1 MRKCIIL
8 YTGLLLSVSG
18 CSLLEL
24 DESTGL
30 NREEAYSYFSNVKGL
45 ATYVYSQL
53 PGDLGVLDGALRE
66 SATDNS
72 VYIWSDNSVHDFYN
86 NAWSPNNA
94 VDNMWSKC
102 YGAIRSVNSF
112 LENYSQERLER
123 FRWNDTYEEDIAKAT
138 MYREELRVLRA
149 FYLFELAKRYG
160 DIPLLTRT
168 YALDEINSVEKS
180 SFSEVIKYIC
190 DECSDAAKTLPVSHQ
205 DFWAETGRVTKGTAL
220 ALKSR
225 ALLYA
230 ASMLHN
236 PSQDADKWKA
246 AADAAYAIIK
256 ENWYSLPKTNA
267 DPLYDKN
274 GGNDVLKSPQLIFE
288 RRNGESFDFEA
299 NNLPISYE
307 KGETGNVPTQNL
319 VDAFQLT
326 NGKDFD
332 WEQLAPGQN
341 PYEGRDPRF
350 YKTVL
355 CNGDTWM
362 NSTIQSYEGGKDGA
376 GTAGATTT
384 GYYLKK
390 YMNETVSLTPSNEKK
405 KPHHFI
411 IFRYAEILL
420 IRAEA
425 GAELGQD
432 PELDKTINA
441 LRDRVGFN
449 HHLTTNP
456 IEDPKLVAEYP
467 TIKGPNA
474 NLIREIRRE
483 RRVEL
488 MAEGYRYHD
497 LMRWACGIRLNQPKL
512 GIIPDKATSENDL
525 NGYNTKDYESIKSGL
540 GFVDGAI
547 DVYTKR
553 MTNPVPNFID
563 PKNYL
568 FSIPTNQIGLN
579 PNLKQ
584 NPGWD

>member
-1 MRKCIIL
+1 MRKYILL

-30 NREEAYSYFSNVKGL
+30 DREEAYSYFSNVKGL

-72 VYIWSDNSVHDFYN
+72 VYVWSDNSVHDFYN

-112 LENYSQERLER
+112 LENYSQEKLER

-149 FYLFELAKRYG
+149 
-160 DIPLLTRT
+160 
-168 YALDEINSVEKS
+168 S
-180 SFSEVIKYIC
+180 
-190 DECSDAAKTLPVSHQ
+190 
-205 DFWAETGRVTKGTAL
+205 
-220 ALKSR
+220 
-225 ALLYA
+225 LLYA
-230 ASMLHN
+230 ASLLHN
-236 PSQDADKWKA
+236 PAQDADKWKA

-256 ENWYSLPKTNA
+256 ENWYSLPKTNV

-307 KGETGNVPTQNL
+307 KGKTGNVPTQNL
-319 VDAFQLT
+319 VDAFQMT

-332 WEQLAPGQN
+332 WEQITPGQN

-376 GTAGATTT
+376 GTTGATTT

-390 YMNETVSLTPSNEKK
+390 YMNETVSLAPSNEKK

-420 IRAEA
+420 NYAEA
-425 GAELGQD
+425 MDAWKDADYTDNDHPLSARA
-432 PELDKTINA
+432 A
-441 LRDRVGFN
+441 LNQVRAAADMPAI
-449 HHLTTNP
+449 TTSGDAFT
-456 IEDPKLVAEYP
+456 ESV
-467 TIKGPNA
+467 
-474 NLIREIRRE
+474 RRE

-488 MAEGYRYHD
+488 AFEDHRFWD
-497 LMRWACGIRLNQPKL
+497 IRRWKIGDKTKAIYCIKITMENGLPVYKKELLETRNWDDKMYLYP
-512 GIIPDKATSENDL
+512 IPQTEYYK
-525 NGYNTKDYESIKSGL
+525 
-540 GFVDGAI
+540 
-547 DVYTKR
+547 
-553 MTNPVPNFID
+553 
-563 PKNYL
+563 
-568 FSIPTNQIGLN
+568 N
-579 PNLKQ
+579 PNLGQ
-584 NPGWD
+584 NTGW

>member
-1 MRKCIIL
+1 MRKYILL

-30 NREEAYSYFSNVKGL
+30 DREEAYSYFSNVKGL

-72 VYIWSDNSVHDFYN
+72 VYVWSDNSVHDFYN

-112 LENYSQERLER
+112 LENYSQEKLER

-168 YALDEINSVEKS
+168 YALDEINGVEKT
-180 SFSEVIKYIC
+180 SFNEVIKYIC

-230 ASMLHN
+230 ASLLHN
-236 PSQDADKWKA
+236 PAQDADKWIA
-246 AADAAYAIIK
+246 AADAAYAIIN
-256 ENWYSLPKTNA
+256 ENWYSLPKTNV

-307 KGETGNVPTQNL
+307 KGKTGNVPTQNL
-319 VDAFQLT
+319 VDAFQMT

-332 WEQLAPGQN
+332 WEQITPGQN

-376 GTAGATTT
+376 GTTGATTT

-390 YMNETVSLTPSNEKK
+390 YMNETVSLAPSNEKK

-420 IRAEA
+420 NYAEA
-425 GAELGQD
+425 MDAWKDADYTDNDHPLSARA
-432 PELDKTINA
+432 A
-441 LRDRVGFN
+441 LN
-449 HHLTTNP
+449 
-456 IEDPKLVAEYP
+456 
-467 TIKGPNA
+467 
-474 NLIREIRRE
+474 
-483 RRVEL
+483 
-488 MAEGYRYHD
+488 
-497 LMRWACGIRLNQPKL
+497 
-512 GIIPDKATSENDL
+512 
-525 NGYNTKDYESIKSGL
+525 
-540 GFVDGAI
+540 
-547 DVYTKR
+547 
-553 MTNPVPNFID
+553 
-563 PKNYL
+563 
-568 FSIPTNQIGLN
+568 
-579 PNLKQ
+579 
-584 NPGWD
+584 

>member
-1 MRKCIIL
+1 MRKYIIL

-220 ALKSR
+220 C
-225 ALLYA
+225 
-230 ASMLHN
+230 
-236 PSQDADKWKA
+236 
-246 AADAAYAIIK
+246 
-256 ENWYSLPKTNA
+256 
-267 DPLYDKN
+267 
-274 GGNDVLKSPQLIFE
+274 
-288 RRNGESFDFEA
+288 GEF
-299 NNLPISYE
+299 
-307 KGETGNVPTQNL
+307 
-319 VDAFQLT
+319 
-326 NGKDFD
+326 
-332 WEQLAPGQN
+332 
-341 PYEGRDPRF
+341 
-350 YKTVL
+350 
-355 CNGDTWM
+355 
-362 NSTIQSYEGGKDGA
+362 
-376 GTAGATTT
+376 
-384 GYYLKK
+384 
-390 YMNETVSLTPSNEKK
+390 
-405 KPHHFI
+405 
-411 IFRYAEILL
+411 
-420 IRAEA
+420 
-425 GAELGQD
+425 
-432 PELDKTINA
+432 
-441 LRDRVGFN
+441 
-449 HHLTTNP
+449 
-456 IEDPKLVAEYP
+456 VA
-467 TIKGPNA
+467 
-474 NLIREIRRE
+474 
-483 RRVEL
+483 
-488 MAEGYRYHD
+488 
-497 LMRWACGIRLNQPKL
+497 
-512 GIIPDKATSENDL
+512 
-525 NGYNTKDYESIKSGL
+525 
-540 GFVDGAI
+540 
-547 DVYTKR
+547 
-553 MTNPVPNFID
+553 
-563 PKNYL
+563 
-568 FSIPTNQIGLN
+568 
-579 PNLKQ
+579 
-584 NPGWD
+584 

>member
-1 MRKCIIL
+1 MRKYIIL

-190 DECSDAAKTLPVSHQ
+190 DECNDAAKTLPVSHQ

>member
-1 MRKCIIL
+1 MRKYIIL

-256 ENWYSLPKTNA
+256 ENWYSLPKTNV

-307 KGETGNVPTQNL
+307 KGKTGNVPTQNL
-319 VDAFQLT
+319 VDAFQMT

-332 WEQLAPGQN
+332 WEQITPGQN

-376 GTAGATTT
+376 GTTGATTT

-390 YMNETVSLTPSNEKK
+390 YLDASTDISAESGSGGKRHNWVV
-405 KPHHFI
+405 
-411 IFRYAEILL
+411 FRLGEFYLNYAEAIYRYLG
-420 IRAEA
+420 AA
-425 GAELGQD
+425 GATDNEFRMSACAA
-432 PELDKTINA
+432 INKV
-441 LRDRVGFN
+441 RQRSDVQMPDFPDN
-449 HHLTTNP
+449 ISNT
-456 IEDPKLVAEYP
+456 EFW
-467 TIKGPNA
+467 
-474 NLIREIRRE
+474 E
-483 RRVEL
+483 RYKKERMVEL
-488 MAEGYRYHD
+488 AFEQHRFWDVRRWKEGGFTKIGRMQITQKEDGNFLYERTNKSLVWDDKMYFFPIPASE
-497 LMRWACGIRLNQPKL
+497 MRK
-512 GIIPDKATSENDL
+512 
-525 NGYNTKDYESIKSGL
+525 
-540 GFVDGAI
+540 
-547 DVYTKR
+547 
-553 MTNPVPNFID
+553 
-563 PKNYL
+563 
-568 FSIPTNQIGLN
+568 N
-579 PNLKQ
+579 PNLSQ
-584 NPGWD
+584 NPGW

>member
-1 MRKCIIL
+1 MRKYILL

-30 NREEAYSYFSNVKGL
+30 DREEAYSYFSNVKGL

-72 VYIWSDNSVHDFYN
+72 VYVWSDNSVHDFYN

-112 LENYSQERLER
+112 LENYSQEKLER

-168 YALDEINSVEKS
+168 YALDEINGVEKT
-180 SFSEVIKYIC
+180 SFNEVIKYIC

-230 ASMLHN
+230 ASLLHN
-236 PSQDADKWKA
+236 PAQDADKWKA

-256 ENWYSLPKTNA
+256 ENWYSLPKTNV

-307 KGETGNVPTQNL
+307 KGKTGNVPTQNL
-319 VDAFQLT
+319 VDAFQMT

-332 WEQLAPGQN
+332 WEQITPGQN

-362 NSTIQSYEGGKDGA
+362 NSQ
-376 GTAGATTT
+376 TARQ
-384 GYYLKK
+384 K
-390 YMNETVSLTPSNEKK
+390 N
-405 KPHHFI
+405 
-411 IFRYAEILL
+411 
-420 IRAEA
+420 
-425 GAELGQD
+425 
-432 PELDKTINA
+432 
-441 LRDRVGFN
+441 
-449 HHLTTNP
+449 
-456 IEDPKLVAEYP
+456 
-467 TIKGPNA
+467 
-474 NLIREIRRE
+474 
-483 RRVEL
+483 
-488 MAEGYRYHD
+488 
-497 LMRWACGIRLNQPKL
+497 
-512 GIIPDKATSENDL
+512 IP
-525 NGYNTKDYESIKSGL
+525 
-540 GFVDGAI
+540 
-547 DVYTKR
+547 
-553 MTNPVPNFID
+553 
-563 PKNYL
+563 
-568 FSIPTNQIGLN
+568 
-579 PNLKQ
+579 
-584 NPGWD
+584 

>member
-1 MRKCIIL
+1 MRKYILL

-72 VYIWSDNSVHDFYN
+72 VYVWSDNSVHDFYN

-256 ENWYSLPKTNA
+256 ENWYSLPKTNV

-307 KGETGNVPTQNL
+307 KGKTGNVPTQNL
-319 VDAFQLT
+319 VDAFQMT

-332 WEQLAPGQN
+332 WEQITPGQN

-376 GTAGATTT
+376 GTTGATTT

-390 YMNETVSLTPSNEKK
+390 YLDASTDISAESGSGGKRHNWVV
-405 KPHHFI
+405 
-411 IFRYAEILL
+411 FRLGEFYLNYAEAIYRYLG
-420 IRAEA
+420 AA
-425 GAELGQD
+425 GATDNEFRMSACAA
-432 PELDKTINA
+432 INKV
-441 LRDRVGFN
+441 RQRSDVQMPDFPDN
-449 HHLTTNP
+449 ISNT
-456 IEDPKLVAEYP
+456 EFW
-467 TIKGPNA
+467 
-474 NLIREIRRE
+474 E
-483 RRVEL
+483 RYKKERMVEL
-488 MAEGYRYHD
+488 AFEQHRFWDVRRWKEGGFTKIGRMQITQKEDGNFLYERTNKSLVWDDKMYFFPIPASE
-497 LMRWACGIRLNQPKL
+497 MRK
-512 GIIPDKATSENDL
+512 
-525 NGYNTKDYESIKSGL
+525 
-540 GFVDGAI
+540 
-547 DVYTKR
+547 
-553 MTNPVPNFID
+553 
-563 PKNYL
+563 
-568 FSIPTNQIGLN
+568 N
-579 PNLKQ
+579 PNLSQ
-584 NPGWD
+584 NPGW

>member
-205 DFWAETGRVTKGTAL
+205 DFWAETG
-220 ALKSR
+220 
-225 ALLYA
+225 
-230 ASMLHN
+230 
-236 PSQDADKWKA
+236 
-246 AADAAYAIIK
+246 
-256 ENWYSLPKTNA
+256 
-267 DPLYDKN
+267 LYDKN

-420 IRAEA
+420 NYAEA
-425 GAELGQD
+425 MDAWKGADYTDNDHPLSARA
-432 PELDKTINA
+432 A
-441 LRDRVGFN
+441 LNQVRSAADMPAV
-449 HHLTTNP
+449 TTDGDAFT
-456 IEDPKLVAEYP
+456 ES
-467 TIKGPNA
+467 
-474 NLIREIRRE
+474 IRRE

-488 MAEGYRYHD
+488 AFEDHRFWD
-497 LMRWACGIRLNQPKL
+497 IRRWKIGDKTKAIYCIKITLENGSPVYKKELLETRNWDDKMYLYP
-512 GIIPDKATSENDL
+512 IPQTEYYK
-525 NGYNTKDYESIKSGL
+525 
-540 GFVDGAI
+540 
-547 DVYTKR
+547 
-553 MTNPVPNFID
+553 
-563 PKNYL
+563 
-568 FSIPTNQIGLN
+568 N
-579 PNLKQ
+579 PNLGQ
-584 NPGWD
+584 NTGW

>member
-288 RRNGESFDFEA
+288 RRNGERFDFEA

-411 IFRYAEILL
+411 IFSYAEILL
-420 IRAEA
+420 NYPEA
-425 GAELGQD
+425 MDAWKGAD
-432 PELDKTINA
+432 
-441 LRDRVGFN
+441 
-449 HHLTTNP
+449 
-456 IEDPKLVAEYP
+456 
-467 TIKGPNA
+467 
-474 NLIREIRRE
+474 
-483 RRVEL
+483 
-488 MAEGYRYHD
+488 
-497 LMRWACGIRLNQPKL
+497 
-512 GIIPDKATSENDL
+512 
-525 NGYNTKDYESIKSGL
+525 
-540 GFVDGAI
+540 
-547 DVYTKR
+547 
-553 MTNPVPNFID
+553 
-563 PKNYL
+563 
-568 FSIPTNQIGLN
+568 
-579 PNLKQ
+579 
-584 NPGWD
+584 

>member
-138 MYREELRVLRA
+138 MDREELRVLRA

>member
-1 MRKCIIL
+1 MRKYIIL

-540 GFVDGAI
+540 GFVNGAI

>member
-1 MRKCIIL
+1 MRKHIIL
-8 YTGLLLSVSG
+8 FTGLLLSVSG

-30 NREEAYSYFSNVKGL
+30 NREETYSYFSNVKGL

-53 PGDLGVLDGALRE
+53 PGDLGVLKGALRE

-72 VYIWSDNSVHDFYN
+72 VYVWSDNSVHDFYN

-112 LENYSQERLER
+112 LENYSQEKLER

-168 YALDEINSVEKS
+168 YTLDEINSVEKN
-180 SFSEVIKYIC
+180 SFDEVIKYIC
-190 DECSDAAKTLPVSHQ
+190 DECSDAAVTLPVSHQ

-230 ASMLHN
+230 ASLLHN
-236 PSQDADKWKA
+236 PGQDAGKWKA
-246 AADAAYAIIK
+246 AADAANAIIK
-256 ENWYSLPKTNA
+256 EDWYSLPKTNA

-274 GGNDVLKSPQLIFE
+274 GGNDVLKSSQLIFE

-299 NNLPISYE
+299 YNLPISYE
-307 KGETGNVPTQNL
+307 RGKTGNVPSQNL
-319 VDAFQLT
+319 VDAFQMT
-326 NGKDFD
+326 DGTDFD
-332 WEQLAPGQN
+332 WDQIAPGQN

-390 YMNETVSLTPSNEKK
+390 YMNETVSLAPSNEKK

-420 IRAEA
+420 NYAEA
-425 GAELGQD
+425 MNAWKGADYTDNEHL
-432 PELDKTINA
+432 LSARSA
-441 LRDRVGFN
+441 LNQVRVAADMPAI
-449 HHLTTNP
+449 TTNGDAFT
-456 IEDPKLVAEYP
+456 ES
-467 TIKGPNA
+467 
-474 NLIREIRRE
+474 IRRE

-488 MAEGYRYHD
+488 AFEDHRFWD
-497 LMRWACGIRLNQPKL
+497 IRRWKIGDKTKAVYCVKITMENGSPVYKKELLETRHWDDKMYLYP
-512 GIIPDKATSENDL
+512 IPQDEYYK
-525 NGYNTKDYESIKSGL
+525 
-540 GFVDGAI
+540 
-547 DVYTKR
+547 
-553 MTNPVPNFID
+553 
-563 PKNYL
+563 
-568 FSIPTNQIGLN
+568 N
-579 PNLKQ
+579 PNLGQ
-584 NPGWD
+584 NTGW